1 MAEGLLCGDP
11 LSWVFHEHL
20 LDKFFGIIW
29 DILKLVMI
37 EGHFLGDDII
47 LNFLN
52 FFTLK
57 WLLTAQK
64 IVKDDPYAPY
74 ITALIL
80 VGVLT
85 QVFRRGV
92 IRQV

>member
-1 MAEGLLCGDP
+1 
-11 LSWVFHEHL
+11 
-20 LDKFFGIIW
+20 
-29 DILKLVMI
+29 MI
-37 EGHFLGDDII
+37 KGHFLGDDII

-52 FFTLK
+52 FFTLEG
-57 WLLTAQK
+57 LLTTQK
-64 IVKDDPYAPY
+64 IVKDDPYAPD